1 MLETEEQ
8 LTVSRLQVAQS
19 QTVRTMS
26 SSKKCLL
33 RVDPHSWNRLERTY
47 AVSLGVF
54 SGKSGRGVIQRL
66 DVSGFILW
74 PRNLSWREMTIDSK
88 GLVPVRS

>member
-19 QTVRTMS
+19 QTVRTML

-33 RVDPHSWNRLERTY
+33 GSIPIPGIGW
-47 AVSLGVF
+47 
-54 SGKSGRGVIQRL
+54 
-66 DVSGFILW
+66 
-74 PRNLSWREMTIDSK
+74 K
-88 GLVPVRS
+88 GLMLSRWGSSPVSRGAGSYNA

>member
-33 RVDPHSWNRLERTY
+33 GSIPIPGIGW
-47 AVSLGVF
+47 
-54 SGKSGRGVIQRL
+54 
-66 DVSGFILW
+66 
-74 PRNLSWREMTIDSK
+74 K
-88 GLVPVRS
+88 GLNKNAKTQGKCQ